1 LVRFGKRWQARTS
14 FFVANVRYEPTST
27 DAAMATNGCFWIWA
41 PWFSFSSLLAERDLG
56 TMTFNE
62 VRVRSALEKA
72 WSLDTAQQW
81 SQENPANGQC
91 NVTSAVIHDLF
102 GGEVLR
108 TRIETIWHYYNQMDG
123 KRCDLTDSQFTRP
136 GARFAAP
143 NPYEDQLTD
152 RHAAMQGIPQREYDT
167 LRKALIDELSK

>member
-1 LVRFGKRWQARTS
+1 
-14 FFVANVRYEPTST
+14 T